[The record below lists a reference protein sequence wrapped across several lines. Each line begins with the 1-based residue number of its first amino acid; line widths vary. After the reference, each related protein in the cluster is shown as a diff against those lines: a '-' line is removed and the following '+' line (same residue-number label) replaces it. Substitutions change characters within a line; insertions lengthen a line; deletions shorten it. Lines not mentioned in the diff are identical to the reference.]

1 MASSEEVDRVVSN
14 VAARLIS
21 RFDEHRIER
30 TLAPLVGK
38 RLRAATRA
46 GTIHIFTFG
55 EERKVPVR
63 FPRPGGPTERVV
75 AEYALHVQCAWQMS
89 VAHAVHVGNA
99 VVRIK
104 GDNDGGLRLDLA
116 DDLSLELNPGA
127 REGEYWRF
135 LRPGT
140 NERHFVVSDAGIYLD

>member
-1 MASSEEVDRVVSN
+1 MAPPQENDLVVSG
-14 VAARLIS
+14 VAARLLS

-30 TLAPLVGK
+30 ALAPLVGK

-46 GTIHIFTFG
+46 GTLHIFTFG
-55 EERKVPVR
+55 DERKVPVR
-63 FPRPGGPTERVV
+63 FPRPGGPKERVV
-75 AEYALHVQCAWQMS
+75 AEYAVHVQCAWQMS
-89 VAHAVHVGNA
+89 VADAVHIGN
-99 VVRIK
+99 VVERVK
-104 GDNDGGLRLDLA
+104 GDNEGGLRLELA
-116 DDLSLELNPGA
+116 GELALELVPGQ